1 MWKTS
6 EKKKKKKN
14 WKNQKQKKKENNKT
28 FRSEAKLS
36 LNSRRK
42 VYIKKKSLIPPCIKR
57 QLHHFRSRESQA
69 GGLRCCHRGGLWF
82 SAKLTFLLIGGND
95 FSFVF
100 VIIAFRDLFF
110 FFCLLFTFLS
120 LLWLL
125 FFFVFCVYLRL
136 LFTLFIFCFSS
147 FFCLAFLS
155 LIFSL
160 SFLLS
165 SSFSC
170 LLFFS

>member
-100 VIIAFRDLFF
+100 VIIAFLD
-110 FFCLLFTFLS
+110 
-120 LLWLL
+120 L
-125 FFFVFCVYLRL
+125 FFFVFCL
-136 LFTLFIFCFSS
+136 LF
-147 FFCLAFLS
+147 CLCYDCC
-155 LIFSL
+155 FSL
-160 SFLLS
+160 SFV
-165 SSFSC
+165 FIFVFC
-170 LLFFS
+170 LLYLSFVFLRFFVLLFYL